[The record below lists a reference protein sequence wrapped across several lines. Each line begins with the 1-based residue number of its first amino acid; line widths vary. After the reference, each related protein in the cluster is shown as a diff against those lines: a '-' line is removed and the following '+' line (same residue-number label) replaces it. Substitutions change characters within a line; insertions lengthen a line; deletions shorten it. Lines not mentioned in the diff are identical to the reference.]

1 MEIVT
6 NMEQDIAVVNV
17 SGRMDAV
24 NAGQYQEA
32 VEGLLDEG
40 CLKIAVDLSGLE
52 YISSAGLRS
61 ILMGGKL
68 IAGKSA
74 KFALCGLD
82 GMVKEVFDVSGFSTM
97 FTVLEAKNDAVA
109 HLGA

>member
-6 NMEQDIAVVNV
+6 TMEQDIAVLNV

-24 NAGQYQEA
+24 NSGQYNEV
-32 VEGLLDEG
+32 VESLLNDG
-40 CLKIAVDLSGLE
+40 CLKVVADLSGLE

-74 KFALCGLD
+74 KFALCGLS
-82 GMVKEVFDVSGFSTM
+82 GMVKEVFEVSGFSTM
-97 FTVLEAKNDAVA
+97 FTVLEAKDEAVA
-109 HLGA
+109 NLEA